1 MSLYKLNELS
11 NELELK
17 KKIADI
23 RKTRYDN
30 AVEEYNKKRDDF
42 REGLKRREDF
52 LDSDTSNL
60 SYDQWKTKR
69 DELRNDS
76 QKEKDAKDNALWKS
90 VRLGLKYDRSKAR
103 YDYAKEHGI
112 MHTTKRRNSSHPT
125 RNALIGSGLAIGGAY
140 GAKKLYDRYKAN
152 KQRKKGFF
160 HNLFHSKR

>member
-30 AVEEYNKKRDDF
+30 AEEEYKKKRADF
-42 REGLKRREDF
+42 KETLKRSNDYLEGDN
-52 LDSDTSNL
+52 SNL
-60 SYDQWKTKR
+60 SYDQHKTKSY
-69 DELRNDS
+69 ELRNDVRKK
-76 QKEKDAKDNALWKS
+76 KEAKDNALWKS
-90 VRLGLKYDRSKAR
+90 ISLRYKYDRSQAR

-112 MHTTKRRNSSHPT
+112 MHTTKQRNSSHPT

>member
-30 AVEEYNKKRDDF
+30 AEEEYKKKRADF
-42 REGLKRREDF
+42 KEALKISNDYLEGDN
-52 LDSDTSNL
+52 SNL
-60 SYDQWKTKR
+60 SYDQHKTKSY
-69 DELRNDS
+69 ELRNDVR
-76 QKEKDAKDNALWKS
+76 KKTEAKDNALWKS
-90 VRLGLKYDRSKAR
+90 ISLRYKYDRSQAR

-112 MHTTKRRNSSHPT
+112 MHTTKQRNSSHPT

>member
-30 AVEEYNKKRDDF
+30 AEEEYKKKRADF
-42 REGLKRREDF
+42 KEALKRSNDYLEGDN
-52 LDSDTSNL
+52 SNL
-60 SYDQWKTKR
+60 SYDQYKTKSY
-69 DELRNDS
+69 ELRNDRRKK
-76 QKEKDAKDNALWKS
+76 KEAKDNALWKS
-90 VRLGLKYDRSKAR
+90 ISLRYKYDRSQAR

-112 MHTTKRRNSSHPT
+112 MHTTKQRNSSHPT

>member
-30 AVEEYNKKRDDF
+30 AEEEYKKKRADF
-42 REGLKRREDF
+42 KEALKRSNDYLEGDN
-52 LDSDTSNL
+52 SNL
-60 SYDQWKTKR
+60 SYDQHKTKSY
-69 DELRNDS
+69 ELINDMRKK
-76 QKEKDAKDNALWKS
+76 KEAKDNALCKFIS
-90 VRLGLKYDRSKAR
+90 LRYKYDRSQAR
-103 YDYAKEHGI
+103 YDYAKKHGI
-112 MHTTKRRNSSHPT
+112 MHTTKQRNSSHPT

>member
-30 AVEEYNKKRDDF
+30 AEEEYKKKRADF
-42 REGLKRREDF
+42 KEALKRGNDY
-52 LDSDTSNL
+52 LGGDNSNL
-60 SYDQWKTKR
+60 SYDQHKTKSY
-69 DELRNDS
+69 ELRNDVR
-76 QKEKDAKDNALWKS
+76 KKTEAKDNALWKS
-90 VRLGLKYDRSKAR
+90 ISLRHKYDRSQAR

-112 MHTTKRRNSSHPT
+112 MHTTKQRNSSHPT